1 MKVVVKVEGST
12 FEVEVG
18 ELCERPIVAVVE
30 GERYEVWPQ
39 ECEAL
44 PAAVPAATAT
54 PAPAT
59 AVRVQ
64 SEVRPTRRTDPMG
77 RAEPADLRKTVYAP
91 IPGVVYSVAVQPGD
105 HVGAGQELC
114 VVEAMKMKNIIRAS
128 RSGEIARILV
138 SPGQHVKHHD
148 ALIEYT
154 D

>member
-18 ELCERPIVAVVE
+18 ELAERPIVAVVE
-30 GERYEVWPQ
+30 GERFEVWPE
-39 ECEAL
+39 ECEVL
-44 PAAVPAATAT
+44 PAAAPPSTAT
-54 PAPAT
+54 PAPAA

-77 RAEPADLRKTVYAP
+77 KAEPADVRKTVYAP
-91 IPGVVYSVAVQPGD
+91 IPGVVHSVAVQPGD
-105 HVGAGQELC
+105 HVDTGQELC

-128 RSGEIARILV
+128 RSGEIARVLV
-138 SPGQHVKHHD
+138 STGQHVKHHD